1 MGSAGTGLLGG
12 GGRRAKLAQLLLPRT
27 PRQKAGAAAAVL
39 ALFALGRVL
48 QDRLFPRPEDALCA
62 RFARARDLD
71 PRLAVHT
78 GCVQVLVGYVEH
90 LEREGDRQQA
100 AYQGDL
106 AAQKAQHARDV
117 GEIERMVREIR
128 AAHEEN
134 LALQARQHEA
144 EKQAVMQ
151 IHKEKEGAL
160 KVSRR
165 PVGRVGGGG
174 GVLADGAD

>member
-1 MGSAGTGLLGG
+1 MGAAGTGLLGG

-27 PRQKAGAAAAVL
+27 PRQKAAAAAAVL

-106 AAQKAQHARDV
+106 AAQKEQHARDV

-144 EKQAVMQ
+144 DKQAVMQ

-165 PVGRVGGGG
+165 PVG
-174 GVLADGAD
+174 GAWGAWRRTGRD

>member
-1 MGSAGTGLLGG
+1 MGAAGTGLLGG

-165 PVGRVGGGG
+165 PFGRVGGGG